1 MRKWWSCKGGLVN
14 QNTNYDPSTRWCVQ
28 IVAKRRINIL
38 PIKQSHA
45 EAFLQ
50 KVETQQEI
58 IWREEGKNGI
68 RTTSTTTSTIRIP
81 WLNGPVA
88 CLLSIRLLLQ
98 QLSET
103 LMCRYQ
109 IIVK

>member
-14 QNTNYDPSTRWCVQ
+14 QNTNYDPSARWCVQ

-50 KVETQQEI
+50 KVETQQET
-58 IWREEGKNGI
+58 IWREEGKMG
-68 RTTSTTTSTIRIP
+68 SG
-81 WLNGPVA
+81 LH
-88 CLLSIRLLLQ
+88 LQ
-98 QLSET
+98 LHLPFEYHGSMDQ
-103 LMCRYQ
+103 
-109 IIVK
+109 